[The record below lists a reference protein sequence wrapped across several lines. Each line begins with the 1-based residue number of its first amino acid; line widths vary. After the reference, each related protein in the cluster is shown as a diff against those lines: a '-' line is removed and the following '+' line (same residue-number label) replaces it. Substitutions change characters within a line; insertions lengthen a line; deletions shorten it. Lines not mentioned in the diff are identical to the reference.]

1 MNVPIR
7 QSYLD
12 LVKRNLQAMDQV
24 MFLTRIIYIGEYRC
38 TSEELRQKMKNVM
51 DHLAND
57 HSDSPATGL
66 LLVYQQYFI
75 HILEATEE
83 IIFRH
88 FRLIYA
94 DGAMQIDLGRVICL
108 PPYHHVYQKFF
119 RRWFAVF
126 AKPPILLEKLET
138 TGLSEIE
145 KQITNCLFKL
155 YTLCEYILDTY
166 GITSVSM
173 EEVLS
178 HLGEKVPQCL
188 PESAVLEFLL
198 KVDTPVLKD
207 VEEYLE
213 LYMKVP
219 QIDFYNDKIWP
230 PTCDFVP
237 YDILDGNVPR
247 RDVIMLNQQSQQ
259 QQRHH

>member
-38 TSEELRQKMKNVM
+38 TSEELRQ
-51 DHLAND
+51 
-57 HSDSPATGL
+57 
-66 LLVYQQYFI
+66 
-75 HILEATEE
+75 ATEE

-108 PPYHHVYQKFF
+108 PPYHHVYQ
-119 RRWFAVF
+119 
-126 AKPPILLEKLET
+126 
-138 TGLSEIE
+138 
-145 KQITNCLFKL
+145 
-155 YTLCEYILDTY
+155 
-166 GITSVSM
+166 SVSM

>member
-108 PPYHHVYQKFF
+108 PPYHHVYQ
-119 RRWFAVF
+119 
-126 AKPPILLEKLET
+126 
-138 TGLSEIE
+138 
-145 KQITNCLFKL
+145 
-155 YTLCEYILDTY
+155 
-166 GITSVSM
+166 SVSM